1 MMKKSAGAYKRGSS
15 AMKALYL
22 GRPLAALICIL
33 GIGVALPAIVEAEP
47 QHGETAVT
55 CTNPYS
61 GATWQIKINY
71 DRHTVDANPAQID
84 EATISW
90 RDSANGWHYVLDRK
104 SGKLRAT
111 VASATGGNFLYDSCK
126 LGN

>member
-1 MMKKSAGAYKRGSS
+1 MMKKSADAYKRGSNTLKVS
-15 AMKALYL
+15 VLRCL
-22 GRPLAALICIL
+22 FAAPIGAL
-33 GIGVALPAIVEAEP
+33 GIGVALSASVNAEP
-47 QHGETAVT
+47 QHGPVAVT

-61 GATWQIKINY
+61 GVTWQIKINY
-71 DRHTVDANPAQID
+71 DQHTVDANPAEID

-90 RDSANGWHYVLDRK
+90 RDSANGWRYALDRK
-104 SGKLRAT
+104 TGKLTVT